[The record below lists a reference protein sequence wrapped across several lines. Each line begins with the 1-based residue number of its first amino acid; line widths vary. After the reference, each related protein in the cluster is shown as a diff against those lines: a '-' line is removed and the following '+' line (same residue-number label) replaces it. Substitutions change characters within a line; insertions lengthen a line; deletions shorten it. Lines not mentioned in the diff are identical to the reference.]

1 MPFRSE
7 KQRKY
12 MYAKHPEMAKRW
24 QKEGKGGMAG
34 SKRAPAAAAK
44 KAAAKKKPRSTS
56 PVAAKKAATPP
67 WATKAPKSAQGAYR
81 KAVAR
86 KRGK

>member
-24 QKEGKGGMAG
+24 QKEGKGGVAG

-56 PVAAKKAATPP
+56 PP
-67 WATKAPKSAQGAYR
+67 WVTKAPKSAQGAYR